1 MKWEMV
7 GLRFRWNQEFTC
19 YQKTNFDIIYDITVF
34 HYRLVSYGRKHDH
47 QQQWRTSIL
56 LCVSPKGNQPSLSA
70 FEKTSAKDDD
80 GAFLIQVSS
89 PKVRKQVRRQG
100 TIVCWAQVGS
110 HPLWAGPGVTQWEE
124 SHSWEKGVQEGTEE
138 GGGSSSQKKVSWE
151 EKIGV
156 KK

>member
-19 YQKTNFDIIYDITVF
+19 CQKTNFDIIYDITVF

-56 LCVSPKGNQPSLSA
+56 LFVSPKSNQPSLSA
-70 FEKTSAKDDD
+70 FEKTSSKDND

-89 PKVRKQVRRQG
+89 LKVRKQVRRS
-100 TIVCWAQVGS
+100 TIVCWAHVGS

-124 SHSWEKGVQEGTEE
+124 SHSREKGVQEGPEE

-151 EKIGV
+151 DKIGV

>member
-1 MKWEMV
+1 MAGNM
-7 GLRFRWNQEFTC
+7 T
-19 YQKTNFDIIYDITVF
+19 TNSNGEPP
-34 HYRLVSYGRKHDH
+34 SY
-47 QQQWRTSIL
+47 
-56 LCVSPKGNQPSLSA
+56 CVSPKGNQPSLSA
-70 FEKTSAKDDD
+70 FEKTSAKDND

-124 SHSWEKGVQEGTEE
+124 SHSWEKGVQEGPEE

>member
-1 MKWEMV
+1 MV

-124 SHSWEKGVQEGTEE
+124 SHSWEKGVQEGPEE